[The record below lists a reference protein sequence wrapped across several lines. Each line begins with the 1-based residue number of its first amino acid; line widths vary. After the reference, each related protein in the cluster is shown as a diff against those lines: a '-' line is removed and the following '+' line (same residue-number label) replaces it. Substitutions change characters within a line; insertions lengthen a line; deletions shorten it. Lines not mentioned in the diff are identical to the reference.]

1 MEQND
6 LFRTADNANDKK
18 LFFSTATRNTQP
30 SNFPNSG
37 FYNAYLSIY
46 DIHRTGFFLFKSFHC
61 LVIITTVD
69 SVYCCSVVLYDND
82 KKVFMFN
89 KVVRCSSLLPQ
100 KSSHVFFADPPLGI
114 QAHIDAIKDQG
125 LRERAASLPTL
136 ITARWATSTSSKYEQ
151 GWKKWEDWCRRYPE
165 SRPRPATAFYVALY
179 FNDLVLQGCKYGTLT
194 TAPLTIYS
202 TQ

>member
-1 MEQND
+1 
-6 LFRTADNANDKK
+6 
-18 LFFSTATRNTQP
+18 
-30 SNFPNSG
+30 
-37 FYNAYLSIY
+37 
-46 DIHRTGFFLFKSFHC
+46 
-61 LVIITTVD
+61 
-69 SVYCCSVVLYDND
+69 
-82 KKVFMFN
+82 MFN

-114 QAHIDAIKDQG
+114 QAHIDTIKDQG
-125 LRERAASLPTL
+125 LRERAASLPML

-194 TAPLTIYS
+194 TAASAIRWGHLQQGLESPMDNAFVAIALEGAKRTVGKPISQQKEPLTSFSLKSWAHFPHYSIVKCKIYFS
-202 TQ
+202 